1 MIFTKYLGPDVYS
14 PSETRKL
21 HRLPVNGRGK
31 NIIYLEALLLLLF
44 IIIIYLS
51 RIQSSRRRCSNVLIA
66 NLLS

>member
-31 NIIYLEALLLLLF
+31 NIIYLEVLLLLLF

-51 RIQSSRRRCSNVLIA
+51 VA
-66 NLLS
+66 NPVKPTSLFQRLNC